1 MIKKI
6 TLLFALM
13 AGTISYGQVTQV
25 KGLNSDA
32 MVCEA
37 GGLGV
42 IEYPNG
48 LFADGEEGAS
58 GYAGESSTADWKWN
72 QTVTDLAYVFFNG
85 EAKFNSP
92 YASSNTDLSAM
103 ISINNTSDF
112 TLKAYQ
118 KRAGGDLDCSGPNPG
133 NKVMR
138 YSLEL
143 TNPFVSA
150 GDVRTVT
157 ISVTDKNGV
166 QENIVLTA
174 TYDPTASVDQ
184 LEQFNFS
191 YAPNPTKDFIQLS
204 AANPMQGV
212 QIYNLLGQEVL
223 QNTYNLRKAKV
234 DVSDLN
240 EGVYI
245 LKVVI
250 NDSIGTYK
258 FIKE

>member
-6 TLLFALM
+6 TLLFALL
-13 AGTISYGQVTQV
+13 AGTLSYGQVTSV
-25 KGLNSDA
+25 KGLNSNA
-32 MVCEA
+32 MACDA
-37 GGLGV
+37 GGQGV

-48 LFADGEEGAS
+48 LFADQGN
-58 GYAGESSTADWKWN
+58 YAGESTNADWKWN
-72 QTVTDLAYVFFNG
+72 QTVTDLADIFFNG

-92 YASSNTDLSAM
+92 YGSSNTDLSAM
-103 ISINNTSDF
+103 ISINNTADF

-118 KRAGGDLDCSGPNPG
+118 KQAGGELDCSGPNPG

-143 TNPFVSA
+143 TNSFVNA

-174 TYDPTASVDQ
+174 TYDPTASLNN
-184 LEQFNFS
+184 LEKFNFS

-204 AANPMQGV
+204 AANPIQGV

-223 QNTYNLRKAKV
+223 QNTYNLRNAKL
-234 DVSDLN
+234 DVSALN
-240 EGVYI
+240 EGVYV

-250 NDSIGTYK
+250 NGNIGTYK